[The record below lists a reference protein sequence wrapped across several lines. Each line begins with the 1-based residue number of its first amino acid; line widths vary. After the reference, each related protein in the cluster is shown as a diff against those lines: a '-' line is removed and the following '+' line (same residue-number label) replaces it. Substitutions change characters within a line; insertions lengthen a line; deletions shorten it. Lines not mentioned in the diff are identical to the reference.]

1 MTHSNQV
8 SFVYL
13 FGFIFDNVILAL
25 RTPEAFAVARKE
37 VDLILSQCLNDN
49 PVSLSK
55 EQLESMTVLG
65 RSYY

>member
-1 MTHSNQV
+1 MTHSNLV
-8 SFVYL
+8 SFVFL
-13 FGFIFDNVILAL
+13 FGFIFDNAILAL

-37 VDLILSQCLNDN
+37 VDLIMSQSLNDK

-65 RSYY
+65 KSYY